1 MSRKLALILAGTAL
15 AGAALVV
22 LPCRAQVLQARDL
35 WKLKQQLREEAARI
49 QSEGQ
54 ETLARF
60 ARVELPEQ
68 LARASAMRAEQLAAV
83 QAQVAQVAAQKEHI
97 AEQAL
102 AMADQARVMAEQ
114 EAQDQEL
121 RMMFGE
127 DDGGPSL
134 LEDGE
139 SGWLGVGIEEVAS
152 EKAKELKLPAVR
164 GVLVTEVE
172 ADSPAAKVGLKA
184 NDVITE
190 YNGQRIEGALQ
201 FRRMIRETPAGRAAQ
216 LTVWRHGRAQTL
228 SIELGGFRQKFEKRV
243 HVFGPKEFK
252 FEMPHFDFN
261 AMTPRSP
268 RLGISAED
276 LSGQLGTYFGAPE
289 GEGVLVKE
297 VAPGS
302 PAEKAGMKS
311 GDVIV
316 KIDGERVRTVG
327 DLRERMRTKHEAK
340 TASVTVIRKGA
351 ETTLS
356 VEVEQSK
363 PPAPHKRMVS
373 HRTAI

>member
-22 LPCRAQVLQARDL
+22 LPCRAQVLQARDV
-35 WKLKQQLREEAARI
+35 WKLQQQLREETARI
-49 QSEGQ
+49 QSECQ
-54 ETLARF
+54 QALTRF
-60 ARVELPEQ
+60 ARTELPEQ
-68 LARASAMRAEQLAAV
+68 VARASTVRAEQPAAV
-83 QAQVAQVAAQKEHI
+83 QAQVARVATQKEHI

-102 AMADQARVMAEQ
+102 AMADQAREMA
-114 EAQDQEL
+114 AQVRQDPDL
-121 RMMFGE
+121 RRMLV
-127 DDGGPSL
+127 DDDDIAL

-216 LTVWRHGRAQTL
+216 LTVWRDGRAQTL